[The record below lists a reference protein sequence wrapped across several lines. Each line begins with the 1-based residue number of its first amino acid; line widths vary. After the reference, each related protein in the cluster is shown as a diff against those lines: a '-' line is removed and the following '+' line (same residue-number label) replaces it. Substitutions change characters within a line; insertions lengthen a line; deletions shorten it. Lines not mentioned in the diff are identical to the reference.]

1 MRVSAAPRIQRRP
14 SFGHGP
20 FSTPMEEDWGST
32 FWGHAQSCTL
42 GAPAPLKLNFY
53 SIPLAF
59 NFPSLLNPEKSPA
72 VHDIPRTHS
81 PEARQGLLALH
92 MTLQGQGSTTGLRNP
107 GHKGICG
114 SWLAQCGEGYTYCT
128 GSPGPGQGQ
137 GRESPPLTRWDP
149 QQVLTTGAPTQQ
161 AHCRDTL
168 SYPGRGPLLVTSDS
182 CTPELRGLVLTTPP
196 SFSRGTFVEAASAF
210 AQSGLFK

>member
-42 GAPAPLKLNFY
+42 GAPAPLQLNFY

-59 NFPSLLNPEKSPA
+59 NFPSFLNPEKSPA

-92 MTLQGQGSTTGLRNP
+92 MTLQERGSTTGLRNP
-107 GHKGICG
+107 GHKGTCG
-114 SWLAQCGEGYTYCT
+114 SWLAQCGEGYTCCT

-149 QQVLTTGAPTQQ
+149 QQVLTTGAPTQAGTLQ
-161 AHCRDTL
+161 GHALVPGAGPSACDLRFLHPRIEGAGTDHPSLIQPRDL
-168 SYPGRGPLLVTSDS
+168 CGGSLCLCSIW
-182 CTPELRGLVLTTPP
+182 
-196 SFSRGTFVEAASAF
+196 TF
-210 AQSGLFK
+210 